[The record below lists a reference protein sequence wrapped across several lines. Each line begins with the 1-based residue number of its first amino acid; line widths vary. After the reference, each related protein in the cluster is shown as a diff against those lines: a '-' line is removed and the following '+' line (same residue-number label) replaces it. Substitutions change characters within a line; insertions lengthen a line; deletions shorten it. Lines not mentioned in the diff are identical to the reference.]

1 MISSKRK
8 TKTTNKTNNKVCMKG
23 ILPLGPGAGG
33 IGVLRDWGSSWG
45 QIIPYPSISSI
56 QKKENYPILTSER
69 GRLKS
74 KRRQGLY
81 WHWWGLKLDW
91 PMSITLHES
100 DRIHH
105 SKSLANK

>member
-8 TKTTNKTNNKVCMKG
+8 TKTTNKTNNKVWMKG

-56 QKKENYPILTSER
+56 QKKKKIIPYSHQREA
-69 GRLKS
+69 
-74 KRRQGLY
+74 
-81 WHWWGLKLDW
+81 GLKVRGDKAY
-91 PMSITLHES
+91 TGTGEV
-100 DRIHH
+100 
-105 SKSLANK
+105 